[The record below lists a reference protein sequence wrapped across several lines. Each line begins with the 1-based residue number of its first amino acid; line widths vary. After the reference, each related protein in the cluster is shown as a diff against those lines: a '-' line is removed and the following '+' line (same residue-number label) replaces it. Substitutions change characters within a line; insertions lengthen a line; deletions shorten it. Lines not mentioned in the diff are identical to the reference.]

1 MISTVEDLITSGDHR
16 FHGDL
21 LPPHLLS
28 IMVADR
34 PFHARLSNY
43 GLGVEIQRQDYRTV
57 SWGHGGFLP
66 GFRTALRYYPATD
79 VLVIV
84 LLDDSTADPD
94 DLAELAARRS

>member
-57 SWGHGGFLP
+57 TRGYGFLP

-84 LLDDSTADPD
+84 LLDDRTADPD
-94 DLAELAARRS
+94 DLADLAARRS

>member
-1 MISTVEDLITSGDHR
+1 
-16 FHGDL
+16 
-21 LPPHLLS
+21 
-28 IMVADR
+28 MVADR

-57 SWGHGGFLP
+57 SHGGFLP

-84 LLDDSTADPD
+84 LLDDSTADPTTSPP
-94 DLAELAARRS
+94 AAVDCQAGMSALSLVLNGRGAPSHA

>member
-1 MISTVEDLITSGDHR
+1 MPGSATTDS
-16 FHGDL
+16 
-21 LPPHLLS
+21 
-28 IMVADR
+28 A
-34 PFHARLSNY
+34 
-43 GLGVEIQRQDYRTV
+43 EIQRQDYRTV
-57 SWGHGGFLP
+57 SWGDGGFLP